1 MTSHKKLRGKALT
14 FQQKQENKV
23 ISGIRIVVEHAIS
36 RIKRF
41 RVMSNTYCNR
51 KGQDDSMIHLCVSLS
66 NFHLQH
72 SDC

>member
-1 MTSHKKLRGKALT
+1 MIPHKKPRGKALT

-41 RVMSNTYCNR
+41 GVMSNTYRNR
-51 KGQDDSMIHLCVSLS
+51 KGQDDSMIH
-66 NFHLQH
+66 
-72 SDC
+72 